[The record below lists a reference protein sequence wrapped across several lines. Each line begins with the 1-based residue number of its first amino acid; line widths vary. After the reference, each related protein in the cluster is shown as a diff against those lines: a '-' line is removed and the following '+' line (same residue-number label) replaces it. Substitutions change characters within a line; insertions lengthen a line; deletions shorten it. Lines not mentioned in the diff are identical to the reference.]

1 MKQWL
6 SLTQKD
12 SRPAC
17 AAGLYDMKLVQIY
30 GFLFEL
36 PIFIPIN

>member
-17 AAGLYDMKLVQIY
+17 AAGLYDTKLVQRY
-30 GFLFEL
+30 GILFKL
-36 PIFIPIN
+36 PIFVSIN